1 MSDMEKNLSLPTGLR
16 VFSEGQWV
24 EVCSVRDIERLESEL
39 AAVRL
44 DIIICKNNC
53 AFGAEEE
60 ERPEAELAEA
70 NAKIERYE
78 HWIFS
83 CNDCGPAEYAQR
95 QLLSPQGSLAG
106 SIIQGED
113 DQC

>member
-39 AAVRL
+39 A
-44 DIIICKNNC
+44 
-53 AFGAEEE
+53 
-60 ERPEAELAEA
+60 EA
-70 NAKIERYE
+70 NAKIKAARALHRAHSVLTAECV
-78 HWIFS
+78 S
-83 CNDCGPAEYAQR
+83 CRGFFPCRTIRALESAT
-95 QLLSPQGSLAG
+95 PQGSLAG
-106 SIIQGED
+106 STIQAKD